1 MLRLRHPG
9 TLHGRPTL
17 HGPITPSHHHPRD
30 LAEASPLPSGWQGA
44 RSGSMHAVETAEV
57 YDQSFWDGRN
67 GESDGLW
74 IPRCQPPC
82 AVLNPDE
89 QSQLKG
95 HNGHLEGWLCRFV
108 YPVPDPFREPK
119 KSYGK
124 LGISYEKL
132 GKVKKISKILFA
144 NRFRTCMWHR

>member
-1 MLRLRHPG
+1 
-9 TLHGRPTL
+9 
-17 HGPITPSHHHPRD
+17 
-30 LAEASPLPSGWQGA
+30 
-44 RSGSMHAVETAEV
+44 MHAVETAEV

-74 IPRCQPPC
+74 ITRCQPPC

-89 QSQLKG
+89 WSQLEG
-95 HNGHLEGWLCRFV
+95 HKGHLEGWQCRIV

-124 LGISYEKL
+124 LG
-132 GKVKKISKILFA
+132 KV
-144 NRFRTCMWHR
+144 T